1 MMRGSEY
8 KILKTTQSLLFFPFF
23 INKEKRRRRR
33 EALTVCIDY
42 SWKART
48 DVYTSEPSGCFFCN
62 STDGEPF
69 KGRIVVQQVIYINT
83 YATES
88 NVLQ

>member
-1 MMRGSEY
+1 MEYISRGISQYVMRGSEY

-48 DVYTSEPSGCFFCN
+48 DVYTSEPSGCFF
-62 STDGEPF
+62 F
-69 KGRIVVQQVIYINT
+69 VIQLMASRLRDELSFSKLYT
-83 YATES
+83 
-88 NVLQ
+88 